1 MDEKGIV
8 FESALGIKDANDKY
22 VENKTEVLKINAD
35 GATITGKLTVKDK
48 ASPQNIIFEADPFG
62 KPASGEEK
70 EIKPHVLVGGF
81 EVDKT
86 SLSATIDTD
95 STNVDDYVE
104 RSFNESAL
112 LTYARIASL
121 NTSDYTS
128 LDPTNIYY
136 HNAGNL
142 DALAIDQEKFN
153 QIYKDADLLKE
164 LDTRP

>member
-1 MDEKGIV
+1 MDKDGIK
-8 FESALGIKDANDKY
+8 FTSALGNKEEGATQTDVLTVDAN
-22 VENKTEVLKINAD
+22 

-48 ASPQNIIFEADPFG
+48 EKPQNIIFEADPFG
-62 KPASGEEK
+62 KQASGEEK
-70 EIKPHVLVGGF
+70 EIKPHVLIGGF

-86 SLSATIDTD
+86 SLSATIDTS
-95 STNVDDYVE
+95 STDVDDYVE
-104 RSFNESAL
+104 RSFSDSA

-128 LDPTNIYY
+128 LTPTNTYY

-153 QIYKDADLLKE
+153 QIYKDDDLLKE
-164 LDTRP
+164 LNTRP